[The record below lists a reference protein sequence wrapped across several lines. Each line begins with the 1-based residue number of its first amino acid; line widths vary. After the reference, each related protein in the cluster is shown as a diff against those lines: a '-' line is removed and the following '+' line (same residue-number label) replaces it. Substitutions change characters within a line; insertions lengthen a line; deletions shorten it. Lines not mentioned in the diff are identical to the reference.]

1 MKIQLRKILNAAPSL
16 RKLLNADIEI
26 TKAYHL
32 SKLGAK
38 VDSEIRQYE
47 ILSNAQIKKLGKEL
61 TAGQGNYKITPGTP
75 EFKKYQEEM
84 EKLQDMEV
92 DIRNYKPVELT
103 PEDCVD
109 MKLSAMDLVQLE
121 PFIVF
126 KVC

>member
-1 MKIQLRKILNAAPSL
+1 M
-16 RKLLNADIEI
+16 
-26 TKAYHL
+26 
-32 SKLGAK
+32 
-38 VDSEIRQYE
+38 
-47 ILSNAQIKKLGKEL
+47 SNAQIKKLGKEL

>member
-1 MKIQLRKILNAAPSL
+1 MKVQLRKILNAAPAL
-16 RKLLNADIEI
+16 RKLLNADLEI

-47 ILSNAQIKKLGKEL
+47 SLSNAQIKKLGKEL
-61 TAGQGNYKITPGTP
+61 KAGQGIYKITPGTP
-75 EFKKYQEEM
+75 EIKKYEDEI

-103 PEDCVD
+103 PEDCVG
-109 MKLSAMDLVQLE
+109 MKLSAMDLIQLE
-121 PFIVF
+121 PFIIF